1 MLENRNK
8 LKDITALVT
17 GGSRGVGRGVALGLG
32 EYGATIYITGRNV
45 EQLNETAV
53 LVEELGGVCIPLQCD
68 HNDDIATKAVFDQ
81 IQQQGKT
88 LSILVNC
95 AWGGYENMVEDGNF
109 TWTNKFWEQP
119 LWRWDQIFTVGVRT
133 IFITSKYAMPLM
145 DNQARG
151 LIVNISYWAAQKY
164 LGNVIYGASKAAAD
178 KLTFDMAQEL
188 CNTNFSVVSLYPGL
202 VRTEEV
208 LKNAEYFDFSNSES
222 PQFIGRVIAHLYFDT
237 HLKEKSGKIYIAAAL
252 ADEYGIR
259 DIDGRKPRPLSIEE
273 V

>member
-88 LSILVNC
+88 FRYLSI
-95 AWGGYENMVEDGNF
+95 
-109 TWTNKFWEQP
+109 
-119 LWRWDQIFTVGVRT
+119 
-133 IFITSKYAMPLM
+133 
-145 DNQARG
+145 ARG
-151 LIVNISYWAAQKY
+151 E
-164 LGNVIYGASKAAAD
+164 
-178 KLTFDMAQEL
+178 DMK
-188 CNTNFSVVSLYPGL
+188 TWS
-202 VRTEEV
+202 RTET
-208 LKNAEYFDFSNSES
+208 S
-222 PQFIGRVIAHLYFDT
+222 PGQINFGNNHYGDGT
-237 HLKEKSGKIYIAAAL
+237 KSLQLG
-252 ADEYGIR
+252 
-259 DIDGRKPRPLSIEE
+259 
-273 V
+273 